1 MSKSSQRRLKERRLG
16 SKMSNYT
23 KCNGIMPESGHQ
35 MSKPGS
41 GK

>member
-16 SKMSNYT
+16 SKMGNYT
-23 KCNGIMPESGHQ
+23 KYNGIMPESGLQ
-35 MSKPGS
+35 MTKPGS